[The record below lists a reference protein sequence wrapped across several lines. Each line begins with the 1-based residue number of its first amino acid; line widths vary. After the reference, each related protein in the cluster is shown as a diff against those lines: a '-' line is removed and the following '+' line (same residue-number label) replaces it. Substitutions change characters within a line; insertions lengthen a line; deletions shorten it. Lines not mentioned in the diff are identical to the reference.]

1 MHQTRAPG
9 GIIRSILFDLDGT
22 LVDSARITCAIID
35 AMLAARGATHTADP
49 QLVRTMDGIGGEAMI
64 AAVMGRHCRDPA
76 EDIAEFRALHA
87 VAATPADLAFAGA
100 AHTLATLH
108 SGGLRLA
115 ICSNKPQQL
124 CEKILGD
131 LDLARHF
138 GAIVGARSQLARKPA
153 ADPAVLAMAAI
164 GADPATSLLVGDT
177 LIDAATARAAGIPM
191 VLAGWG
197 YGAAAAIQEAQHL
210 PVLHSLAE
218 LQVLAKS
225 AGSVSSAWTPQS
237 ALTASDPTS
246 SQ

>member
-1 MHQTRAPG
+1 MNQTRAPG
-9 GIIRSILFDLDGT
+9 RIIRSILFDLDGT

-49 QLVRTMDGIGGEAMI
+49 QLVRAMDGIGGEAMI

-76 EDIAEFRALHA
+76 EDIAEFRALHI
-87 VAATPADLAFAGA
+87 VAATPDDLAFPGA
-100 AHTLATLH
+100 AHTLAALH

-115 ICSNKPQQL
+115 ICSNKPQAL

-138 GAIVGARSQLARKPA
+138 GAIVGARPQLARKPA

-164 GADPATSLLVGDT
+164 GADPATSLVVGDT
-177 LIDAATARAAGIPM
+177 LIDAATALAAGVGM

-197 YGAAAAIQEAQHL
+197 YGVAAALHEMPGL
-210 PVLHSLAE
+210 PVLQSLND
-218 LQVLAKS
+218 LLVLAGP
-225 AGSVSSAWTPQS
+225 AGKIPSAWMLQP

-246 SQ
+246 SR